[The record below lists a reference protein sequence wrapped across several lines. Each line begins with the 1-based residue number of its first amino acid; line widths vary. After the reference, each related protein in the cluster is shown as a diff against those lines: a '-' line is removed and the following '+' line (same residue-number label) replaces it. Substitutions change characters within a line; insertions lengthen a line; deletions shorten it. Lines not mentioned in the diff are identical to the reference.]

1 MKNNVKKLLV
11 VLLALLP
18 CFQTSVMAGGFD
30 DPDPEPIPIKENPS
44 INPGGGPRSRARA
57 RYTEEVPA
65 CQYYNGEVT
74 IMADSTITFISA
86 QVLRV
91 EDNVSWSGAAMDD
104 TLVFGVSTDPG
115 TYILTLTLSNGKSYY
130 GEYILY

>member
-30 DPDPEPIPIKENPS
+30 DPDPETIPVKQTPS
-44 INPGGGPRSRARA
+44 PTIGGPRSRARA
-57 RYTEEVPA
+57 RYTMEVPA

-104 TLVFGVSTDPG
+104 TLIFGVSTDPG
-115 TYILTLTLSNGKSYY
+115 TYILTFTLSNGKSYY

>member
-57 RYTEEVPA
+57 RYTIEVPA
-65 CQYYNGEVT
+65 CQYYNG
-74 IMADSTITFISA
+74 
-86 QVLRV
+86 
-91 EDNVSWSGAAMDD
+91 
-104 TLVFGVSTDPG
+104 
-115 TYILTLTLSNGKSYY
+115 
-130 GEYILY
+130 ILYCGGNYTILYKRYEIIKEIF

>member
-1 MKNNVKKLLV
+1 
-11 VLLALLP
+11 
-18 CFQTSVMAGGFD
+18 
-30 DPDPEPIPIKENPS
+30 
-44 INPGGGPRSRARA
+44 
-57 RYTEEVPA
+57 
-65 CQYYNGEVT
+65 
-74 IMADSTITFISA
+74 MADSTITFISA

-115 TYILTLTLSNGKSYY
+115 TYILMLTLSNGKSYY

>member
-30 DPDPEPIPIKENPS
+30 DPDPTDIPLNPK
-44 INPGGGPRSRARA
+44 PGTPGPRSRARA
-57 RYTEEVPA
+57 LYTIEVPA